1 VSSPL
6 SYVLVAGYA
15 QLPQTTGAGVLYR
28 HLTIIA
34 RVDRETHR
42 VEAVDT
48 SLATDLAEAFV
59 REHLVGLSLTEDV
72 DGFVELVEA
81 TYFGHGRKAIIGAV
95 HNMRRRYLDSLES
108 SEGEIAP

>member
-1 VSSPL
+1 MAVLP
-6 SYVLVAGYA
+6 YVLVAGYA

-48 SLATDLAEAFV
+48 SLATELAESFV
-59 REHLVGLSLTEDV
+59 RSHLVGRSLTDDV
-72 DGFVELVEA
+72 GSFVDLVEE
-81 TYFGHGRKAIIGAV
+81 TYFGHGRKAIVGAV
-95 HNMRRRYLDSLES
+95 RNMRQRYLESVLEDQPPS
-108 SEGEIAP
+108 DA

>member
-1 VSSPL
+1 VSTPL
-6 SYVLVAGYA
+6 PYVLVAGYA

-34 RVDRETHR
+34 RVDRGTHR

-48 SLATDLAEAFV
+48 SLATDLAETFV
-59 REHLVGLSLTEDV
+59 REHLVGRSLSEDV
-72 DGFVELVEA
+72 DDFVALVEA

-95 HNMRRRYLDSLES
+95 HNMRRRFLDSLEL
-108 SEGEIAP
+108 GEDATTP